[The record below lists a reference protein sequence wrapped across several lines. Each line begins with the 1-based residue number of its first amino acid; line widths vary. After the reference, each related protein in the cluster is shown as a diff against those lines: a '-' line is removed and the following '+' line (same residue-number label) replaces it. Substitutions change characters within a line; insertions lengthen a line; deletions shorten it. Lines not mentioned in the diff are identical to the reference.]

1 MPKTIQAA
9 DVPALLRPGMVVQAQ
24 GAPAEPL
31 EIMAAI
37 QAVPEASDGVHYL
50 QMYITSVN
58 TGDYSAFHPNA
69 RATSFFITPGTR
81 ASFQAGK
88 IDFHPFHLST
98 NYRYLSS
105 LPPIDLLILSLSPP
119 DAHGMCSLGCS
130 AAYGWASL
138 PKARRVVAELN
149 RQAPRTFGAPPVP
162 LARLDYIVACD
173 RAPIETPSQPLNEA
187 TRAIGR
193 HVAGLV
199 RDGDC
204 IQIGIGNVPNAIL
217 AELGDRNDLGF
228 HSGMMTDACIDL
240 FTSGAMNGSQKA
252 IDRHVHVT
260 GIVVGTKRLF
270 EFVHENTRVHFR
282 EVGYTHEQETLRRLD
297 NFVSLNSALE
307 MDLLG
312 QCNAEMID
320 GAQQGG
326 VGGQADFVR
335 GARNSRGGRSVLAFP
350 STGRRG
356 TLSRVVPCLPQGT
369 VVSTPR
375 ADVDYVVTEHG
386 VAHLRDLN
394 IDDRAQ
400 ALIGVADPSFRD
412 ELRAAWKQMRKAM

>member
-24 GAPAEPL
+24 GAASEPL

-37 QAVPEASDGVHYL
+37 QAAPQASDGVHYL
-50 QMYITSVN
+50 QMYIPSVN
-58 TGDYSAFHPNA
+58 KGDYSAFHPNA
-69 RATSFFITPGTR
+69 RATSFFITPGCR

-88 IDFHPFHLST
+88 IGYHPFHLST
-98 NYRYLSS
+98 NYRYLSA

-119 DAHGMCSLGCS
+119 DAHGMCSLACS
-130 AAYGWASL
+130 AAYVWATL
-138 PKARRVVAELN
+138 PKARVVVAEIN

-162 LARLDYIVACD
+162 LSRLDYIVECGYT
-173 RAPIETPSQPLNEA
+173 PIEVPSQPLNDA
-187 TRAIGR
+187 SRAIGR

-217 AELGDRNDLGF
+217 AELGHRNDLGF

-240 FTSGAMNGSQKA
+240 IASGTMNGSRKA

-270 EFVHENTRVHFR
+270 DFVHENTRVHFR
-282 EVGYTHEQETLRRLD
+282 EVGYTHEQETLRHLD
-297 NFVSLNSALE
+297 NFVSLNSVLE
-307 MDLLG
+307 VDLLG
-312 QCNAEMID
+312 QGNAEMID
-320 GAQQGG
+320 AEQQGG

-335 GARNSRGGRSVLAFP
+335 GARNSRGGRSVLAFL

-356 TLSRVVPCLPQGT
+356 TLSRVVSRLPQGT

-394 IDDRAQ
+394 IDDRAA
-400 ALIGVADPSFRD
+400 ALIGVADPRFRD
-412 ELRAAWKQMRKAM
+412 ELHAAWKDMRKSM